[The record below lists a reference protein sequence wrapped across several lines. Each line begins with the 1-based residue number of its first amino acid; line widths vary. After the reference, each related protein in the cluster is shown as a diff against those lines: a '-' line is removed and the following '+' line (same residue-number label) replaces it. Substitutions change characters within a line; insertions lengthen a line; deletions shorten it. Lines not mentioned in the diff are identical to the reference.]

1 MVTSGVI
8 YYDVPE
14 HYVFKGCSVVQF
26 AIDVLYTMCSFV
38 AIITSVLTW

>member
-14 HYVFKGCSVVQF
+14 HYMSSKVVGPVCYWCLVYHVFLCGHH
-26 AIDVLYTMCSFV
+26 Y
-38 AIITSVLTW
+38 